1 MGRSGES
8 AGKRRVTAL
17 RNERRAAKNERRQQ
31 RQSTSDNTEPDEA
44 EAMARFHELNQRRAV
59 GAITE
64 ADYQRQRADIFQ
76 TLGLDDPFAPTEPAA
91 VDEPDGQTG

>member
-17 RNERRAAKNERRQQ
+17 RNERKAAKTERRQQ
-31 RQSTSDNTEPDEA
+31 RQSSSATA
-44 EAMARFHELNQRRAV
+44 EADDAEMMARFHELNQHRSI

-64 ADYQRQRADIFQ
+64 ADYARQRAEIFRE
-76 TLGLDDPFAPTEPAA
+76 LGLEDPFAPTTPPSE
-91 VDEPDGQTG
+91 DGADDQSG